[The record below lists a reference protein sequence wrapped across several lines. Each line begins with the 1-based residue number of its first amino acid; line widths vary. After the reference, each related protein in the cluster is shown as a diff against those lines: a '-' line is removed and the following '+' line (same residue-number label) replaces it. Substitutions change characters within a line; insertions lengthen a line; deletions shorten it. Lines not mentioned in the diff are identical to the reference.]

1 MFESV
6 FIVAEAGS
14 NHNGD
19 LDTAVEMVHRA
30 GQAGAD
36 AIKFQDF
43 TLSSL
48 FEPEAYEM
56 ALGLAA
62 PDWRHTVHRLSVK
75 PGWHKVLAQAAG
87 EAGIHYFSTPFS
99 IAAVGELDDFV
110 PFYKIAS
117 GDITHIPL
125 LRRVA
130 QTGKGLFLSTGGSLL
145 DEIDRAVR
153 EVERYSPA
161 FICILHCIMRY
172 PPPDAELHL
181 NFIDSLKGR
190 FGHPVGFSDHTMHVE
205 AAALAVAKGARAI
218 EKHFTLNREQ
228 TGADHRNSLD
238 PVTFGE
244 MVSLIRRCESM
255 LGDTARPLSEE
266 ESRERVFAR
275 RSIYAARDLAR
286 GESVDLGTVDFLRP
300 NIGIG
305 SEQFDRLKNRKLTT
319 DVKKGTP
326 LTWSM
331 FDCKDRNS

>member
-14 NHNGD
+14 NHNGN
-19 LDTAVEMVHRA
+19 LDTAVEMVKRA
-30 GQAGAD
+30 AQVGAD

-48 FEPEAYEM
+48 FEPDAYEST
-56 ALGLAA
+56 LGLSTHK
-62 PDWRHTVHRLSVK
+62 WRHTIDRLSVK
-75 PGWHKVLAQAAG
+75 PGWHRVLAHAAG

-99 IAAVGELDDFV
+99 IAAVDELDEFV

-130 QTGKGLFLSTGGSLL
+130 QTGKGIFLSTGGSRL
-145 DEIDRAVR
+145 DEIDQAVQ
-153 EVERYSPA
+153 EIKGYSPA

-172 PPPDAELHL
+172 PPPDEALHL

-190 FGHPVGFSDHTMHVE
+190 FDYPIGFSDHTIRPE
-205 AAALAVAKGARAI
+205 AATLAVAKGARVI
-218 EKHFTLNREQ
+218 EKHFTLDREQ
-228 TGADHRNSLD
+228 AGADHSSSMD
-238 PVTFGE
+238 PGGFGE
-244 MVSLIRRCESM
+244 MVALIRRCENM
-255 LGDTARPLSEE
+255 LGDAARPLSDE
-266 ESRERVFAR
+266 ESRERIFAR
-275 RSIYAARDLAR
+275 RGIYAARDLKR
-286 GESVDLGTVDFLRP
+286 SESIDLGAVDFLRP

-305 SEQFDRLKNRKLTT
+305 SEQFDRLKNLELAT
-319 DVKKGTP
+319 DVKKGEP

-331 FDCKDRNS
+331 FDCRDSNS